1 MKDKFLKASGWML
14 GMAAIVL
21 MLTCGKVDARAA
33 ITQTKATD
41 NSITITWNDK
51 SKAGYY
57 LGYSYLEDYG
67 QAAEAAKAM
76 ALSKV
81 KSLRFAR
88 KYTLTKVT
96 PGARLV
102 VAIAYKDNT
111 GKFQATTAE
120 VRTLPQVVSGL
131 GQEKWY
137 RETLSCR
144 VKWNRQSAALGY
156 DYRFMDHKG
165 RIIEQ
170 GTTQDTSFLGKVAN
184 NRIYTASV
192 KAFNVINGV
201 RYDSAWSAPAYLMTQ
216 PARKKTDFVNF
227 DLDAKV
233 IGGKMV
239 IKWQKVKGLDGYTV
253 YATTK
258 KNGSFR
264 KVANVKANKGS
275 CTIKK
280 IGGSKIKRG
289 KTYYVFVQ
297 GYKKAGGRTY
307 TSGLN
312 YITAVKGKKHEPL
325 WVGID
330 WK

>member
-1 MKDKFLKASGWML
+1 MT
-14 GMAAIVL
+14 AIVL
-21 MLTCGKVDARAA
+21 LLAAGKVEARAS

-41 NSITITWNDK
+41 NSVTITWNDK
-51 SKAGYY
+51 SRSGYY
-57 LGYSYLEDYG
+57 FGYSYLADYG

-96 PGARLV
+96 PGARFA
-102 VAIAYKDNT
+102 VAIAYKDST
-111 GKFQATTAE
+111 GKFQATAAE
-120 VRTLPQVVSGL
+120 VRTLPQAVTGV

-137 RETLSCR
+137 RESRSCLVR
-144 VKWNRQSAALGY
+144 WNSQPAAIGY
-156 DYRFMDHKG
+156 DYKLMDMNGKV
-165 RIIEQ
+165 IQQ
-170 GTTQDTSFLGKVAN
+170 GTTQDTTFLGKVAN
-184 NRIYTASV
+184 NRIFTAAV
-192 KAFNVINGV
+192 KSFNVINGV

-216 PARKKTDFVNF
+216 PARKKTEFVNF

-233 IGGKMV
+233 SGGKMS
-239 IKWQKVKGLDGYTV
+239 IKWEKVKGLDGYTV

-258 KNGSFR
+258 KNGAFQ
-264 KVANVKANKGS
+264 KVATVKANKGS

-280 IGGSKIKRG
+280 IAGSKIKKG
-289 KTYYVFVQ
+289 KTYYVYVQ

-312 YITAVKGKKHEPL
+312 YITAVKGKNHEPL